1 MVRGRVVHELAVT
14 ESLLSQ
20 ALAEARNH
28 GASRITRISL
38 LLGESSSV
46 VPDCV
51 RFYFDELKHDTPA
64 RDAALEFRT
73 VPLRIRCPRCGR
85 EFGKVEEMCAC
96 NAGGEVLSG
105 QELVI
110 ESIDVE

>member
-1 MVRGRVVHELAVT
+1 MHELAVT

-20 ALAEARNH
+20 ALAEARKH
-28 GASRITRISL
+28 GASRITRVSL

-51 RFYFDELKHDTPA
+51 QFYFDELKKETPA
-64 RDAALEFRT
+64 AGAALHFRT
-73 VPLRIRCPRCGR
+73 VPLCIRCPKCGR
-85 EFGKVEEMCAC
+85 EFGKIEEMCAC
-96 NAGGEVLSG
+96 NAGGEVLTG